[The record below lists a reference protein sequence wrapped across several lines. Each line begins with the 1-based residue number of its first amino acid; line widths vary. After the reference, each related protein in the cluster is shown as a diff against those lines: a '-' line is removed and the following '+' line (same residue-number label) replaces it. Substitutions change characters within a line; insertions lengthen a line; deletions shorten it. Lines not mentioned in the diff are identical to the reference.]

1 QRYRSAYGPFAPPV
15 SSITESVYESIHL
28 YAKAVRRAGVDDLEA
43 TARELRGSRDDF
55 PRGEVAVVGPE
66 TVRQRM
72 FLAEATR
79 GGFLVG
85 LQG

>member
-1 QRYRSAYGPFAPPV
+1 MPA
-15 SSITESVYESIHL
+15 
-28 YAKAVRRAGVDDLEA
+28 
-43 TARELRGSRDDF
+43 ARELRSSRDDF

-85 LQG
+85 LPG